1 MGSLKITAMSLL
13 GEPLHNRTSSRHCS
27 RSTQDSGQSELF
39 NSVEVSMNPA
49 IRVLALLASIW
60 VSSCATQADQ
70 MPAGAGQIG
79 KVTANG
85 YSKEGCLLN
94 LKIAA
99 REQNVRLKPDD
110 VTMDSNILLLI
121 FPFLNQEAYQCTGVV
136 VERRKRTTA
145 RDNLYPID

>member
-1 MGSLKITAMSLL
+1 
-13 GEPLHNRTSSRHCS
+13 
-27 RSTQDSGQSELF
+27 
-39 NSVEVSMNPA
+39 MNPA